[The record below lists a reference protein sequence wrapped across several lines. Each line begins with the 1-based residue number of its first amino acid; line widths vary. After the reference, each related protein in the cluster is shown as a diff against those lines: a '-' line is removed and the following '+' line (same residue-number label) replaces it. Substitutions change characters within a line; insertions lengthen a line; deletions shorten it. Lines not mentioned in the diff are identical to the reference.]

1 MASPRRR
8 YEFRIFGVDVER
20 FAVRLRAHA
29 AETGSTAGDE
39 YYLLSRAD
47 RDANVKLRGDRLD
60 VKTLIAREGRFELW
74 EATAQLALPIDGAAF
89 KRCAGPALA
98 IDLDLPDGAG
108 LDREALIAL
117 CEAHRALHGV
127 ALRKRRLRFT
137 IPPGW
142 GEIVDIEIG
151 DHALRSVAVEAADRD
166 AAGELVAMAGMEGET
181 NTSYPRFLH
190 GLRAHA

>member
-29 AETGSTAGDE
+29 AEISATTSE
-39 YYLLSRAD
+39 ELYLLSRAD
-47 RDANVKLRGDRLD
+47 RDANVKLRADRLD
-60 VKTLIAREGRFELW
+60 VKSLVAREGRFELW
-74 EATAQLALPIDGAAF
+74 EATAQLDLPIGGAVF
-89 KRCAGPALA
+89 KRRAGEALA
-98 IDLDLPDGAG
+98 LDFDLPDGAVLDRDALVALCDAHRG
-108 LDREALIAL
+108 LD
-117 CEAHRALHGV
+117 GV

-142 GEIVDIEIG
+142 GEIVDLEIG
-151 DHALRSVAVEAADRD
+151 AHALRSVAVEAADRD
-166 AAGELVAMAGMEGET
+166 AAGELVALAGMEGEA

-190 GLRAHA
+190 GLQARV

>member
-8 YEFRIFGVDVER
+8 YEFRIFGVDVDR

-29 AETGSTAGDE
+29 AETSSTSSDE
-39 YYLLSRAD
+39 VYLLSRAD
-47 RDANVKLRGDRLD
+47 PDASVKLREERLE
-60 VKTLIAREGRFELW
+60 VKTLVAREGRFELW
-74 EATAQLALPIDGAAF
+74 EASAQLALPIDGATF
-89 KRCAGPALA
+89 KRCGGTALA
-98 IDLDLPDGAG
+98 IDVDLPDDAG

-117 CEAHRALHGV
+117 GKAHRALHAV

-142 GEIVDIEIG
+142 GEIVDIEIDG
-151 DHALRSVAVEAADRD
+151 GALRSVAVEAADRD

-181 NTSYPRFLH
+181 NASYPRFLH
-190 GLRAHA
+190 GIRASA